1 MKKLFTLLTLALLSI
16 GTAWAST
23 VDDLTSITA
32 PVTITMDGI
41 NGTSGLT
48 DGTLYFDG
56 KLLSLGGNG
65 YSASKG
71 STVYNETTYQNVYQI
86 KNSRQI
92 ALKIGFNAS
101 ITVVG
106 QKNSSRSWRIGTTS
120 AGNQIAD
127 GGNNE
132 DHATGAIDGSSTAK
146 TVYINASSD
155 LYLGAIIITEN
166 TSPTIGAPS
175 TATIKATKSGIEAK
189 EDIAVSGANLTGSTL
204 TATLSPAVE
213 GLSVTL
219 ASNTI
224 TAGGISTTA
233 TLHYTQTVN
242 ASGSTTL
249 TLSDGTT
256 SRDVTVNYKSVVIPT
271 ELKALTSAT
280 TFDLSKVGTT
290 GLDVVTPDYYVVL
303 ADAGSEVDFAD
314 QLAVKGVGT
323 LNVTWRSDA
332 VQAGYF
338 MFKTAVPGTVT
349 VKFTDTGSGDG
360 RPNRYANVNGIRS
373 DVYTTSSS
381 TTVKCSEIAVS
392 AGDVIVKG
400 EQYNSGDD
408 NYTDNQIR
416 VFEIVFTP
424 LAAGN
429 DVVEVGQYEW
439 ATRVAAND
447 LDFTGSDVK
456 AYIVTGHTGNAIT
469 LTQVNKVAAGT
480 PVLLNAAKGSYVI
493 PASFAGDADAT
504 TGNLL
509 VAGAAISVEAGK
521 TKYVLANDGGTA
533 TFMKVVSDVTVP
545 ATKAYLEFNEEISAP
560 ALSLNFEDVTG
571 IADVRSKMEDVRGDF
586 FDLQGRK
593 VAQPTKGLYIVN
605 GKKVVIK

>member
-16 GTAWAST
+16 GSAWAST
-23 VDDLTSITA
+23 VDDLTPITSA
-32 PVTITMDGI
+32 TTILANSL
-41 NGTSGLT
+41 NGESALV
-48 DGTLYFDG
+48 DATLYSDG
-56 KLLSLGGNG
+56 KILCAGGCG
-65 YSASKG
+65 YSKKG
-71 STVYNETTYQNVYQI
+71 DVTYNETKYTPVYQI
-86 KNSRQI
+86 KNNRQLV
-92 ALKIGFNAS
+92 LKIGFNAS

-106 QKNSSRSWRIGTTS
+106 STNSGRSWRIGTTS
-120 AGNQIAD
+120 AGNDIAD
-127 GGNNE
+127 GGNGKNF
-132 DHATGAIDGSSTAK
+132 ATGAIDGSSTAK

-155 LYLGAIIITEN
+155 LYIAAIIITAN
-166 TSPTIGAPS
+166 SSPTIGAPS
-175 TATIKATKSGIEAK
+175 TATIKATKSGVEVT

-204 TATLSPAVE
+204 TATLSPAVT

-219 ASNTI
+219 ASSTI
-224 TAGGISTTA
+224 TAGAISTTV
-233 TLHYTQTVN
+233 TLHYAQTVN

-256 SRDVTVNYKSVVIPT
+256 SKEVTVNYKSLVMPT
-271 ELKALTSAT
+271 ELKALTSAM

-290 GLDVVTPDYYVVL
+290 GLDVVTPDDYVVL
-303 ADAGSEVDFAD
+303 VDAGSEVDFAD
-314 QLAVKGVGT
+314 QLAVKGVGNI
-323 LNVTWRSDA
+323 NVSWRNDA

-338 MFKTAVPGTVT
+338 KFKTIVPGTVT

-381 TTVKCSEIAVS
+381 TTVTCSEIAVS
-392 AGDVIVKG
+392 AGEVIVKG

-416 VFEIVFTP
+416 VFQIVFTP

-429 DVVEVGQYEW
+429 DVVEIGQYEW

-480 PVLLNAAKGSYVI
+480 PVLLNAVKGSYVI

-509 VAGAAISVEAGK
+509 VAGVAISVETGK

-545 ATKAYLEFNEEISAP
+545 ANKAYLEFNEEISAP

-571 IADVRSKMEDVRGDF
+571 IADVRSKMEVRGDF